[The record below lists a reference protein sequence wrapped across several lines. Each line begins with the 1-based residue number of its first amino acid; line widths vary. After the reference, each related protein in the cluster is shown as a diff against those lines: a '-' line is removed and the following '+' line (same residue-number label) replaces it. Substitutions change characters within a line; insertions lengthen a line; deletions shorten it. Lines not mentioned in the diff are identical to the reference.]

1 MSFLFETISIPFW
14 FIVFIFASATPLWIK
29 WYKKFHK
36 KFIVTGIL
44 KKKLQSA
51 KSATDIK
58 LDVLKKATDNWNA
71 NSEASNYSESK
82 PKKRTP
88 VKKDVD
94 PGKKKNIKTVLKIL
108 AAGGE
113 TGVLPKSISDKARLN
128 SVDTNSALTYLTEKQ
143 YIEAINSTNGT
154 KYYLTKLGNQYCVS
168 KKYI

>member
-1 MSFLFETISIPFW
+1 MSFFFETVSIPFW
-14 FIVFIFASATPLWIK
+14 FIVFILASATPLWIK

-51 KSATDIK
+51 KSATDTK

-82 PKKRTP
+82 PKKRAA

-94 PGKKKNIKTVLKIL
+94 PDKKKNIKTVLKIL

-113 TGVLPKSISDKARLN
+113 TGVLPKSISDKASLN
-128 SVDTNSALTYLTEKQ
+128 SVDTNSALTYLTEKK

-154 KYYLTKLGNQYCVS
+154 KYYLTKPGQQYCVS